1 MTILNNALS
10 GALAAQLALAASSQN
25 VANLQTKGYTRQ
37 SALLMA
43 VGPGA
48 SVGSAGNGVQVTAL
62 LRFSDNYKT
71 QAMWRA
77 NAEQGQYSQ
86 SQPYLTQL
94 ESVMGDASA
103 SLSAG
108 IDDFFKAI
116 NAVAG
121 DPGSSALRQQVL
133 TAANLMGERFNGL
146 NNVFQSQLTSVRQ
159 QRGAVVDSANSD
171 IAAIARLN
179 QQIIETQASGVSPS
193 SLIDARD
200 QAIDDLSNKMA
211 LEVSDNPDGSRDV
224 SLKSGQALVIGS
236 MHGSL
241 KASASADSPQAFSV
255 TFANSTFALDAS
267 KMGGQLGGLTQ
278 FEITT
283 LLPLQKD
290 VDALAQQVVE
300 LVNTQLAAGY
310 TAPGVPGTPLFVYTP
325 GNGAD
330 MLKTVAGFKAEDLAF
345 SSDGA
350 PGDTGNLQKLAA
362 LKNRSITLP
371 GIGTVL
377 LSDADTQML
386 GKLAVD
392 SKINKASLK
401 TAETV
406 RVQSINDWQSTSGV
420 NEDEEA
426 VKLVEFQR
434 MYQANMQVISIA
446 NSLFDATLAMM
457 S

>member
-1 MTILNNALS
+1 MTIINNALS
-10 GALAAQLALAASSQN
+10 GALAAQIALSASSHN
-25 VANLQTKGYTRQ
+25 IANLQTKGYTRQ
-37 SALLMA
+37 SALLMT
-43 VGPGA
+43 VGPDA
-48 SVGSAGNGVQVTAL
+48 SGRSAGNGVQVTSL

-77 NAEQGQYSQ
+77 NSDQGVYSQ
-86 SQPYLTQL
+86 SQHYLTQL

-121 DPGSSALRQQVL
+121 DPGSTPLRQQVL
-133 TAANLMGERFNGL
+133 TAAGLMAERFNGL
-146 NNVFQSQLTSVRQ
+146 NNVFNTQLTSVRQ
-159 QRGAVVDSANSD
+159 QRSALVDAANVD
-171 IAAIARLN
+171 IATIARLN
-179 QQIIETQASGVSPS
+179 QQIIETQAGGVSAS

-200 QAIDDLSNKMA
+200 QAIDDLSSKMA
-211 LEVSDNPDGSRDV
+211 LEVSDNGDGSRDV

-236 MHGSL
+236 MHGTL
-241 KASASADSPQAFSV
+241 KAAATADSPQAFSI
-255 TFANSTFALDAS
+255 TFANSTFTLDAS

-278 FEITT
+278 FETNT

-290 VDALAQQVVE
+290 VDDLARQIAD
-300 LVNTQLAAGY
+300 LVNGQLADGF
-310 TAPGVPGTPLFVYTP
+310 TVPGVRGTPLFVYAP
-325 GNGAD
+325 GGGAN
-330 MLKTVAGFKAEDLAF
+330 MLKAVAGFKAQDLAF

-362 LKNRSITLP
+362 LKGRSITLP
-371 GIGTVL
+371 GIGKVL

-392 SKINKASLK
+392 SKINKAALK
-401 TAETV
+401 TSETV

-457 S
+457 Q